1 MKSPR
6 WPPRGPKPDLRRASV
21 QPSGDQTALST
32 STGAGVHFAQRQR
45 ENLRRHDD
53 PPTGAPTSPQAR
65 EAKVPPFRPQAHSFE
80 AERVY
85 GREAVKLRL
94 SAPDISEQKL
104 GEGLSELP
112 LVGRPSL
119 AKKRTKHKA

>member
-6 WPPRGPKPDLRRASV
+6 RPPRGPKPDLRRASV
-21 QPSGDQTALST
+21 QPSGDQTA
-32 STGAGVHFAQRQR
+32 GVHFAQRQG

-80 AERVY
+80 AERVH

-94 SAPDISEQKL
+94 SAPDISAQKL
-104 GEGLSELP
+104 GEGLSQLP
-112 LVGRPSL
+112 LVGKPSV
-119 AKKRTKHKA
+119 AKQRTKYKA